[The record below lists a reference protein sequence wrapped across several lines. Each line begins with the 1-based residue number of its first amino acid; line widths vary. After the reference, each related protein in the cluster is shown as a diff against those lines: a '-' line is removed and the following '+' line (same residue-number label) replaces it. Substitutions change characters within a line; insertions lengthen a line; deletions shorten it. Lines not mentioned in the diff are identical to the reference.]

1 MPLAEVH
8 VTLKPALFDAQ
19 GETIKKALHQLGHT
33 DVQSV
38 RIGKFITV
46 ELAGDEGAALQG
58 QLDLMCRQLLA
69 NPVIEDYEV
78 SVGGADPLAVADAT
92 AMPLFDAPPAQN
104 TVPIAAQAAPVVAS
118 DTTFDGAAR
127 AVSNGA
133 ATETDTPGTTSAP
146 APRLQGA
153 HAEAVTT
160 SRQTETIGGA
170 SASIAPGVEAVST
183 PGGVTDPFQVDF
195 RSYEAM
201 ATEAK
206 QSLRILALRKYGNW
220 IETQLKTHGAAWILC
235 LGQQVVEHGPNADT
249 APTDQHLLKLGIQHD
264 RVPWVFNR
272 PQT

>member
-38 RIGKFITV
+38 RIGKLISV
-46 ELAGDEGAALQG
+46 EIAGGEGAALQG

-78 SVGGADPLAVADAT
+78 SVAGADPIAIADAT
-92 AMPLFDAPPAQN
+92 AIPLK
-104 TVPIAAQAAPVVAS
+104 
-118 DTTFDGAAR
+118 
-127 AVSNGA
+127 
-133 ATETDTPGTTSAP
+133 PGTPNTDNSVATDRPGEAHLQP
-146 APRLQGA
+146 AHVEG
-153 HAEAVTT
+153 VTT
-160 SRQTETIGGA
+160 SRQVAPANTAATA
-170 SASIAPGVEAVST
+170 APGVEAVST

-195 RSYEAM
+195 GSYEAM

-206 QSLRILALRKYGNW
+206 QSLRILALRKYGSW
-220 IETQLKTHGAAWILC
+220 IETQLRAHKANWILC
-235 LGQQVVEHGPNADT
+235 LGQKVVEHGTDIETSPS
-249 APTDQHLLKLGIQHD
+249 DQHLLDLGIKHD

-272 PQT
+272 PHA